1 MFGIR
6 PDLNGLTV
14 SPSEYMP
21 FANAEISLKVKN
33 SVIRLRYEN
42 IGAGKRTFTVNGE
55 KTDRALYL
63 SNDRLTETLDVVV
76 TD

>member
-6 PDLNGLTV
+6 PDLNGLPV

-21 FANAEISLKVKN
+21 FANAEISLKVKI

-42 IGAGKRTFTVNGE
+42 IGSGKRTFTVNGE

-63 SNDRLTETLDVVV
+63 SNDRLIKTLDVVV